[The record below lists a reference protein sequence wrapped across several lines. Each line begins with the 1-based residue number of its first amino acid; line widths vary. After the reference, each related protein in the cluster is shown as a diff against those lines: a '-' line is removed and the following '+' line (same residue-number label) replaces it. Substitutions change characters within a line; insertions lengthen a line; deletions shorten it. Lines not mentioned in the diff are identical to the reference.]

1 MYLTSKIML
10 HEYVEQTAVILLTW
24 SQLCGT
30 VPCYSSSLNSAV
42 VTVPSW
48 DYFVLPLLLLSV
60 FCSLHL
66 PLISVLE
73 SSLLLHFHKHNQCS
87 QDQSMKGR
95 LIISPG

>member
-1 MYLTSKIML
+1 ML
-10 HEYVEQTAVILLTW
+10 HEYIVQTAVIQLTCL
-24 SQLCGT
+24 QLFGT
-30 VPCYSSSLNSAV
+30 VPCYSSSLTSAV

-73 SSLLLHFHKHNQCS
+73 SSLLLHFRKHNQCS
-87 QDQSMKGR
+87 QDQSVKGR